1 MVYRSPVQY
10 IRFQG
15 PSYPPGTWGSRDR
28 GEGTHT
34 GRHLGRHLGRHTR
47 VDEPHNQTDS
57 PTRARARAHN
67 HATTPPG
74 GRHKRGHVGHRLSKS
89 NCDLLTTAMVPQR
102 LTGLFRCFPAD
113 STVHWNHTGH
123 WSARWPEKRA
133 SCLTTRPEHARPLVS
148 CARGFLVCATA
159 RLYVIGPLTLQCIFC
174 GVSRPCTI
182 HLRYTRIHS
191 GYRILRDTVAG
202 CIKIHQDTP
211 SRRNSTTS
219 FTRKP
224 HRSRINAC
232 TPTTR
237 PSSK

>member
-57 PTRARARAHN
+57 PTHARARARTTTRRHHPAPDTRE
-67 HATTPPG
+67 ATLAIGSARATATFLPLLWF
-74 GRHKRGHVGHRLSKS
+74 RSAS
-89 NCDLLTTAMVPQR
+89 QACSDASLLTQ
-102 LTGLFRCFPAD
+102 LFTGTIQDIGQLDGRKNER
-113 STVHWNHTGH
+113 H
-123 WSARWPEKRA
+123 A
-133 SCLTTRPEHARPLVS
+133 SPPDRNTHGLS
-148 CARGFLVCATA
+148 CARVLLTCAP